1 MNNNPIVNRISEK
14 ENELDN
20 IKEELQEAYKEII
33 KLKAEN
39 ESLKS
44 YNNSETNSV
53 ETKINSSS
61 NLKEYFENTI
71 QRLNKSSQD
80 RYKKNSK
87 LNLNTEDNF
96 IEQLIYKIESQIIS
110 NNLIDNE
117 ESCKKEWIYE
127 IDKIKSTYKLD

>member
-1 MNNNPIVNRISEK
+1 VKNNPIVNRISEK

>member
-1 MNNNPIVNRISEK
+1 VNNNPIVNRISEK

>member
-1 MNNNPIVNRISEK
+1 MKNNPIVNRISEK